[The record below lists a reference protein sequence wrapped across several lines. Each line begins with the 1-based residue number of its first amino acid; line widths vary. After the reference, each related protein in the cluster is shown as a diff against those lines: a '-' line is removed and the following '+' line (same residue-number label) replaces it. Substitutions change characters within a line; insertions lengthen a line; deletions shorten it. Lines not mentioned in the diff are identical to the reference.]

1 MSDEKGEGTKPA
13 EAEAKEEP
21 AADEKKEEKAEAKA
35 EAKSEA
41 KAEAKPEAD
50 AEEKA
55 ASSEPPPSS
64 KKPEKKVEAKPEPK
78 KAAGDAKPAWGLALA
93 KLDKKWT
100 KLEATLCAY
109 VLIAEIIALCIW
121 ITLKGLS
128 AEYVPGGDRSGLVFR
143 GLLGAVVLGLVAN
156 KLTKPKNEED
166 EGERKKNAYA
176 VSSALIVGIALS
188 FAWAKVGVEYFSNML
203 NWMQSASLLTL
214 IGGLRGVATRL
225 TLWLALLGASL
236 ATAQGKHINIDVVM
250 RFLSPRLRIPVA
262 VIGWVAAATM
272 CTAGVWGFFDHIAIE
287 AFHAPAIEPCA
298 ADANQSCDVAP
309 GKKISFVEQAMGTD
323 LFLVGRQISLD
334 FSTLPKVI
342 VGTKYSDYM
351 KGPEWNAWLD
361 AADWT
366 SHFKKEDV
374 DELRVPDDP
383 PGQTHLP
390 VVSIPGSPENVP
402 GMLIKELDFVFPMG
416 LFAIALRFILRA
428 LLVIAGIYKV
438 DPDAVHGEEEIE
450 EAQEE
455 QHSKPGEKVTT

>member
-1 MSDEKGEGTKPA
+1 MEAVLKNKSRVGLRVAIFKPISAAIAVGSGGPFGAEGPIIQTGGALGSLIGQTMKMTAKERRILLACGGAAGMVGIFNTPIAGVALALELLLFEFRARSLVPVIIASAVAAACRTLLLGSAPMFNIGTFPGIGGPLDLLWFVPLGIIVGVGSVIISKLLYIIEEFFDHLKVDMLFKPA
-13 EAEAKEEP
+13 
-21 AADEKKEEKAEAKA
+21 
-35 EAKSEA
+35 
-41 KAEAKPEAD
+41 
-50 AEEKA
+50 
-55 ASSEPPPSS
+55 
-64 KKPEKKVEAKPEPK
+64 
-78 KAAGDAKPAWGLALA
+78 
-93 KLDKKWT
+93 
-100 KLEATLCAY
+100 
-109 VLIAEIIALCIW
+109 
-121 ITLKGLS
+121 
-128 AEYVPGGDRSGLVFR
+128 
-143 GLLGAVVLGLVAN
+143 LGAVVLGLVAN

-272 CTAGVWGFFDHIAIE
+272 CTAGVWVFFDHIAIE

-361 AADWT
+361 A
-366 SHFKKEDV
+366 
-374 DELRVPDDP
+374 
-383 PGQTHLP
+383 
-390 VVSIPGSPENVP
+390 
-402 GMLIKELDFVFPMG
+402 
-416 LFAIALRFILRA
+416 
-428 LLVIAGIYKV
+428 
-438 DPDAVHGEEEIE
+438 
-450 EAQEE
+450 
-455 QHSKPGEKVTT
+455 

>member
-13 EAEAKEEP
+13 EEE
-21 AADEKKEEKAEAKA
+21 EKKEESAAGAAKEEEEKEGEEA
-35 EAKSEA
+35 
-41 KAEAKPEAD
+41 AKP
-50 AEEKA
+50 
-55 ASSEPPPSS
+55 ASKPGVELRESEPPLP
-64 KKPEKKVEAKPEPK
+64 PEPK
-78 KAAGDAKPAWGLALA
+78 ATPAEHKPGWGLALA

-143 GLLGAVVLGLVAN
+143 GLLGAVVLALVAH
-156 KLTKPKNEED
+156 KLTKPKNEDD

-176 VSSALIVGIALS
+176 VTGALVLGMAL
-188 FAWAKVGVEYFSNML
+188 AGVWAKSGVEYFSNLL

-250 RFLSPRLRIPVA
+250 RFLSPKLRIPVA
-262 VIGWVAAATM
+262 VVGWLAAATM
-272 CTAGVWGFFDHIAIE
+272 CTAAIWGFFDHIAIE

-298 ADANQSCDVAP
+298 ADANQSCDVPP
-309 GKKISFVEQAMGTD
+309 GKKIDFVEHALGDD

-334 FSTLPKVI
+334 FKTLPKVI

-361 AADWT
+361 GGDWT
-366 SHFKKEDV
+366 AHFKKEDV
-374 DELRVPDDP
+374 DQLRVPDDP

-390 VVSIPGSPENVP
+390 IVSIPGSPENVP

-438 DPDAVHGEEEIE
+438 DPDAVHGEEEVE

-455 QHSKPGEKVTT
+455 QHSKRSEEVPS